1 VLGVDSVPCTRENQE
16 LIYLYKRSYDQN
28 QPMADWKSGICECC
42 CDMTCCVAMVCPCV
56 VLTWNAREM
65 QAKGVSLSW
74 LDTCLAPDT
83 TMDKPLIGGVVY
95 GLGEIT
101 GLHGISLCLH
111 ADLRHAIRK
120 HQKIPACCCPCCC
133 DGFCEDL
140 FCVTSCSCCAF
151 TQEKKELQNMVII
164 PERLRLVSSVVPEL
178 NVNTMLP
185 PKPP

>member
-1 VLGVDSVPCTRENQE
+1 
-16 LIYLYKRSYDQN
+16 
-28 QPMADWKSGICECC
+28 
-42 CDMTCCVAMVCPCV
+42 
-56 VLTWNAREM
+56 M

-74 LDTCLAPDT
+74 LDKFLEPYT
-83 TMDKPLIGGVVY
+83 TVDKPLVGGVIY
-95 GLGEIT
+95 GISEIT
-101 GLHGISLCLH
+101 GFGTGISLCLH

-151 TQEKKELQNMVII
+151 TQEKKELQNMVIT
-164 PERLRLVSSVVPEL
+164 PERSRLVSSVVPEL